1 MKSGREANRLSV
13 FLNVPFDQDYEPLF
27 VALVSALAALG
38 RMPHSVLE
46 VPEQG
51 DGRLARIFGL
61 MRQCPVSIHD
71 LSRVELPVRFNM
83 PFELGIAFALS
94 RLEKSHKFVLLEA
107 KRHRLQK
114 TLSDVNGIDPGIHRA
129 AVKGVISCVL
139 SHLGE
144 SRGNPDAKTVASIHR
159 QLWKIIPSLKAMH
172 GRANIYSRA
181 IFTELVDGAI
191 RLAKIEG
198 LVAN

>member
-1 MKSGREANRLSV
+1 MEAKRRGV
-13 FLNVPFDQDYEPLF
+13 FLKVPFDQDYEPLF
-27 VALVSALAALG
+27 VALIGALAALG

-51 DGRLARIFGL
+51 EGRLARIFGL

-94 RLEKSHKFVLLEA
+94 CLEKSHKFVLLEA

-114 TLSDVNGIDPGIHRA
+114 TLSDVNGIDPGIHHA
-129 AVKGVISCVL
+129 AVRGVISCVL

-144 SRGNPDAKTVASIHR
+144 SRGNPDAKTVAGIHR
-159 QLWKIIPSLKAMH
+159 EPWKTIPSLKAIH
-172 GRANIYSRA
+172 GRANIYSRS
-181 IFTELVDGAI
+181 IFTELVDGAT
-191 RLAKIEG
+191 RLAKNEG
-198 LVAN
+198 LVVN